1 MWYLIFIDSR
11 GRDFRVQYS
20 YFLDYK
26 KNDVLKRIIEKLE
39 KRRNILDTKELYCNC
54 YIIFCCVFTEKPSIT
69 THPEGDT
76 VTEGDYVTLSCNAT
90 GNPAPNISW
99 TRKGSPLNAGGRIS
113 FSDGEKQLTITNV
126 HRTDSGEYQ
135 CVATNR
141 VGKDASNAAT
151 LNVQCKT
158 NIMWRDFK
166 IKMFLSTR
174 V

>member
-1 MWYLIFIDSR
+1 MLLIFTDS
-11 GRDFRVQYS
+11 GGKDLCIQY
-20 YFLDYK
+20 
-26 KNDVLKRIIEKLE
+26 RIIEKLE
-39 KRRNILDTKELYCNC
+39 KRRNLLDTKEVYCNC

-113 FSDGEKQLTITNV
+113 FSDGEMQLTITNV

-141 VGKDASNAAT
+141 VGKDTSNAAT

-158 NIMWRDFK
+158 SIM
-166 IKMFLSTR
+166 
-174 V
+174 